1 MIEKITAND
10 LPQLVEASLQALQ
23 ASRDEIDALNVFP
36 VPDGD
41 TGTNMLLTMQ
51 AVSEEVNRCQE
62 KTVNCY
68 ATAITEGSLMG
79 ARGNSGVIL
88 SQILRGICDI
98 IRDKEEIEAA
108 DLVKALNSSV
118 KVAYEAVMK
127 PVEGTMLT
135 VIKDMAKA
143 ARKAARRDGDI
154 LRILEETLQGGEVSL
169 EKTPELL
176 DVLKEAGVV
185 DAGAK
190 GLVVMVQGII
200 QALKGEKLVAAPAEE
215 VALLSLEVEE
225 PSLEYLYCTEFILKG
240 RNIDVEQFKEE
251 ISPLGDS
258 VLVVGTDGI
267 YRTHI
272 HTNEPGRILD
282 RATSLGELSQIKINN
297 MQEQAEARTQTLAA
311 KKVAKPPTKKIGLVA
326 VAVGKGVKRILR
338 SLGVDEIV
346 DGGQSMNPST
356 ADIAE
361 AVEKVS
367 SDKVVILPNNKN
379 VVLTAKQS
387 IELSS
392 KEAVVIPTRSIPEAF
407 SALLAFDE
415 DKALG
420 ENERKMSEALAGV
433 KTGEITRATR
443 NSSSP
448 IGSIKKGD
456 FIGIS
461 NSQIAAIDT
470 SLLEVSLKLISSM
483 IDEENEV
490 VTILTGKG
498 ISGDEKKE
506 LVKKLSEKYPEV
518 EVEVHEGSQP
528 LYPLI
533 VGVE

>member
-1 MIEKITAND
+1 MIEKITASD
-10 LPQLVEASLQALQ
+10 LPQLVGASLQALQ

-62 KTVNCY
+62 KTINGY
-68 ATAITEGSLMG
+68 AKAITEGSLMG

-88 SQILRGICDI
+88 SQILRGICDVVAE
-98 IRDKEEIEAA
+98 KEEIEAA
-108 DLVKALNSSV
+108 DLVKALSNSV
-118 KVAYEAVMK
+118 KVAYKAVMK

-143 ARKAARRDGDI
+143 AGKAAKQNGDI
-154 LRILEETLQGGEVSL
+154 LQIMEKTLQEGEISL
-169 EKTPELL
+169 ERTPELL

-190 GLVVMVQGII
+190 GLVVMLQGAI
-200 QALKGEKLVAAPAEE
+200 QALKGEKVAVLPAEE
-215 VALLSLEVEE
+215 VAALSLEVEE

-240 RNIDVEQFKEE
+240 EKIDVEQFKKE

-258 VLVVGTDGI
+258 VLVVGSDGI

-272 HTNEPGRILD
+272 HTNEPGHILD
-282 RATSLGELSQIKINN
+282 KATKLGQLSQIRINN

-311 KKVAKPPTKKIGLVA
+311 KKVTKLVTKKIGLVA
-326 VAVGKGVKRILR
+326 VAVGEGVKRILR

-367 SDKVVILPNNKN
+367 ADRVVILPNNKN
-379 VVLTAKQS
+379 VILTAKQALG
-387 IELSS
+387 LSG
-392 KEAVVIPTRSIPEAF
+392 KEMVVIPTRSVLEAF

-415 DKALG
+415 NKALK
-420 ENERKMSEALAGV
+420 ENEKEMSEALSGV
-433 KTGEITRATR
+433 KTGEITTATR
-443 NSSSP
+443 DSSSS
-448 IGSIKKGD
+448 IGLIKKGD
-456 FIGIS
+456 FIGIFD
-461 NSQIAAIDT
+461 SQIAAIDR
-470 SLLEVSLKLISSM
+470 SLLAASLKLISSM
-483 IDEENEV
+483 IGEESEV
-490 VTILTGKG
+490 ITILTGKG
-498 ISGDEKKE
+498 ISEDEKKE
-506 LVKKLSEKYPEV
+506 LVKELSRKYPEM
-518 EVEVHEGSQP
+518 EVEVHEGGQP